1 MTNNSDSSK
10 VEFAIELFRKVDG
23 EAQRSF
29 EISSLIEIT
38 HDKLDAWNMDEKC
51 EHFGKLTDVCNALQ
65 NTARQINEHATRLN
79 QIFEA
84 WNTKRWAPDEER
96 PS

>member
-10 VEFAIELFRKVDG
+10 VEFAIELFRKVEE

-29 EISSLIEIT
+29 EISSLIEII
-38 HDKLDAWNMDEKC
+38 HDKLDFLNRSDEC

-65 NTARQINEHATRLN
+65 NTARQLNEHAVRLN
-79 QIFEA
+79 KIFEA
-84 WNTKRWAPDEER
+84 WSNQEVVPDEEC
-96 PS
+96 PY